1 MSQTLEEHH
10 REVQLWKRRYPRA
23 VFRGAKRAIEVV
35 EDEVRGRLMT
45 QLQTRSGKL
54 LGALATLV
62 SRRPLKAEIFIESQQ
77 QYKAQTHEHG
87 AIIRAKSGFLTFKI
101 GNQWIKR
108 RSVRI
113 PARPFFFPA
122 VEAKEPIVDD
132 IIADEIM
139 KRVFGGR

>member
-113 PARPFFFPA
+113 
-122 VEAKEPIVDD
+122 
-132 IIADEIM
+132 
-139 KRVFGGR
+139 